1 MRALLAGCG
10 YVGSALGAKLAT
22 AGNTVWGL
30 SRQPVDLPPGVQPIA
45 ADLTDPGSL
54 QSLPKELDF
63 VVYTAAA
70 AASTEEAYIGAY
82 VRGLD
87 NLLMALVGQDIRR
100 ILFTSSTAVYGQADG
115 EWIDESS
122 PTEPAHFSGQRLL
135 EAESL
140 LQASPFPSI
149 VLRLGGIYGPGRT
162 RLVRQVQ
169 SGEARRPAGPN
180 FTNRIHRDDCA
191 GALAHLLALENPEPV
206 YLGVDHE
213 PADFGD
219 VMTWLAAELRV
230 PAPPVEEAPSEGR
243 RARAN
248 KRCRNELLTA
258 SGYRFRYP
266 TFREGYRELVRTAP
280 LG

>member
-1 MRALLAGCG
+1 MRVLIAGCG
-10 YVGSALGAKLAT
+10 YAGTALGIELAA
-22 AGNTVWGL
+22 AGHTVWGL
-30 SRQPVDLPPGVQPIA
+30 SRRPSDLPAAIQPLA
-45 ADLTDPGSL
+45 ADLTEPGSL
-54 QSLPKELDF
+54 RNLPGDLDA
-63 VVYTAAA
+63 VAYTAAA
-70 AASTEEAYIGAY
+70 AAGTEEAYVDAY
-82 VRGLD
+82 VRGLH
-87 NLLMALVGQDIRR
+87 NLLAALEGRDVRR
-100 ILFTSSTAVYGQADG
+100 VLFTSSTAVYGQTGG

-122 PTEPAHFSGQRLL
+122 PTEPAHFSGKRLL

-140 LQASPFPSI
+140 VRNGPFPGI

-169 SGEARRPAGPN
+169 SGEARRPAGPG

-191 GALAHLLALENPEPV
+191 GAIAHLLSVESPEPV

-213 PADFGD
+213 PADLGE
-219 VMTWLAAELRV
+219 VMRWLAAELGV
-230 PAPPVEEAPSEGR
+230 AAPPVEEHPPEGR

-248 KRCRNELLTA
+248 KRCRNGRLVA

-266 TFREGYRELVRTAP
+266 TFREGYGELVPSLP